1 VNHVLVLEDDD
12 NLRELLVDAVESLD
26 YEVSSASSAKEALL
40 LGREKDFDLVI
51 SDIRMAGPTDG
62 LGVLQVLKQRR
73 PTMACIVIT
82 GYADQ
87 TAPLRALQIR
97 VDDYLYKPFEVDDI
111 VQAIERVRKSLS
123 QRTWYRQ
130 VLSRVLGQVAP
141 DQALTELQNNREV
154 CLKSLFL
161 AIRSKLHY
169 AETAL
174 ALWDTWEELE
184 VDYLKIANMASVTS
198 EAARRLLER
207 YSLWHA
213 RLSKEADNKGF
224 VAAGQ
229 RSPDKVD
236 RATFRRFVDR
246 VKAAQVSAEE
256 LSLAVTLRRIPAER
270 RQRNPELEGLYRRM
284 WA

>member
-1 VNHVLVLEDDD
+1 MNHVLVLEDDD

-26 YEVSSASSAKEALL
+26 YEVSAASSAKEALL

-62 LGVLQVLKQRR
+62 LGVLQALKQRR

-141 DQALTELQNNREV
+141 DQALTELQTTRET

-198 EAARRLLER
+198 DAARRLLER
-207 YSLWHA
+207 YGLWHA

-224 VAAGQ
+224 VAASQ

-246 VKAAQVSAEE
+246 VKQAQVSAEE
-256 LSLAVTLRRIPAER
+256 LSLAVTLRRIPPER